1 MDLSMLLSQA
11 EMSYSK
17 MNFYKGSKTSKK
29 NNNQELIV
37 SVFE

>member
-17 MNFYKGSKTSKK
+17 MNFYKNPKNGKK
-29 NNNQELIV
+29 NNN
-37 SVFE
+37 